1 MNSSH
6 LDTHSYF
13 YPRKEVNRTGPVVL
27 QETQKAAVLM
37 SSLFIYISVNIMM
50 SSDVTEEIWAVD
62 GMSVSPGQIFLI
74 SQVGIEDG

>member
-6 LDTHSYF
+6 LETHLYF
-13 YPRKEVNRTGPVVL
+13 HPRKKMNRTEPVVL